1 MPIQRPQLQNYNVY
15 SSIDPLMTGII
26 NDINSNNNITYDY
39 IDMLES
45 KIVILENN
53 HIILTNKISELER
66 KLDEKSV
73 ITDSFLKNILNKI
86 DILKNMIKKDLPE
99 GEFISINLTEVESIE
114 SEIIQNKKVLQ
125 KQLIKLNE
133 IYSRIN
139 K

>member
-1 MPIQRPQLQNYNVY
+1 MPIQRPQLRNYNIY
-15 SSIDPLMTGII
+15 SSIDPLMPGII

>member
-1 MPIQRPQLQNYNVY
+1 MPIQRPQLRNYNVY
-15 SSIDPLMTGII
+15 SSIDPLMPGII